1 MFEWESANTDATK
14 VGVNRKG
21 NLRAKAESIKNI
33 WHMDLVKFTLWYIIT
48 YIIIVIIF
56 EQWDSALHAE
66 SASVNM

>member
-14 VGVNRKG
+14 VEVKRNGK
-21 NLRAKAESIKNI
+21 LRAKAESIRNI

-48 YIIIVIIF
+48 YLIIVIIF
-56 EQWDSALHAE
+56 EHWDSALHAD